1 MGYFNMGNEGTALLS
16 YQVEAT
22 DSEGKTGKGSGTI
35 ELKAKT
41 LSRLH
46 LKATDLGHIGIEI
59 TYDDTFTPS
68 ITNVVVTP

>member
-1 MGYFNMGNEGTALLS
+1 
-16 YQVEAT
+16 VEAT

-46 LKATDLGHIGIEI
+46 LKGSDLGYIGISV
-59 TYDDTFTPS
+59 TYDDTFTPTV
-68 ITNVVVTP
+68 TNVVVTP